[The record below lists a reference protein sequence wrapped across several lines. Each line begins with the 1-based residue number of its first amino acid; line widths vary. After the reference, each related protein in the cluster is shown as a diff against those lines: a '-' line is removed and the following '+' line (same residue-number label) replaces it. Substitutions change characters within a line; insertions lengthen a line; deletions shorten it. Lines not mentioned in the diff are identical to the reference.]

1 MSTLVIKNL
10 PDELHDRLRERA
22 QRNHRSVTKEV
33 IVLLEQG
40 VLAPAARC
48 PIELPPP
55 IKLKGGPVTTEWIE
69 AAIAEGRD

>member
-1 MSTLVIKNL
+1 MSTLVVKNL
-10 PDELHDRLRERA
+10 PDRLHDQLRERA
-22 QRNHRSVTKEV
+22 QRNHRSMTKEA

-40 VLAPAARC
+40 MLASAVRR
-48 PIELPPP
+48 PIKLPPP